1 MHATPSLEERA
12 KTLTI
17 FGRKPVLEAL
27 SDDSLSITALHV
39 ASSNKPGGILNAI
52 RQLADARGIRIREH
66 DRDSLSRISK
76 NKKQDQGVAL
86 DISCPNF
93 GQIDTL
99 YAHAD
104 RNTFRALALDG
115 ITNPQNVGMIIRS
128 AVAGGMDAI
137 IYPQKGVASL
147 GALVIK
153 ASAGT
158 IFKAPVCFCETLSDG
173 LEGLSRA
180 GFCLA
185 SLEGGAQNSLF
196 DYRPE
201 RGTVFVLGGESDGVS
216 QDTARLASKTLRIPM
231 RQGIES
237 LNVAVAASLVAYA
250 PQLG

>member
-93 GQIDTL
+93 GQIDSL

-104 RNTFRALALDG
+104 RKTFRALALDG

-128 AVAGGMDAI
+128 AVAGGMDA
-137 IYPQKGVASL
+137 GLDTGL
-147 GALVIK
+147 GEELRALRDPPSME
-153 ASAGT
+153 A
-158 IFKAPVCFCETLSDG
+158 APLGMQPVVKFLTALNADRISG
-173 LEGLSRA
+173 L
-180 GFCLA
+180 
-185 SLEGGAQNSLF
+185 
-196 DYRPE
+196 
-201 RGTVFVLGGESDGVS
+201 
-216 QDTARLASKTLRIPM
+216 
-231 RQGIES
+231 
-237 LNVAVAASLVAYA
+237 
-250 PQLG
+250 